1 MLSHV
6 EELERP
12 ALTGGLAVLLMI
24 LFAFVGV
31 DLAADARSGGSDG
44 HLAVELAIMLLAL
57 AGAMALIVRLVQAR
71 RRARVLHAQ
80 LRQVESEVERF
91 RAESHDH
98 LRGLAVAVDR
108 QLSRW
113 SLSPAEREVGLLLLR
128 GLSHKE
134 IAGARTTSER
144 TVRQQALAV
153 YRKAGLSGRA
163 ALAAFFLKGLPVLS
177 ELEPGT
183 DRSRGRL
190 SP

>member
-12 ALTGGLAVLLMI
+12 ALTGGLAALLVI
-24 LFAFVGV
+24 LFAFVGA
-31 DLAADARSGGSDG
+31 DLAADARSGGSRG
-44 HLAVELAIMLLAL
+44 HLAAELAIMVLAL
-57 AGAMALIVRLVQAR
+57 AGAMALIVHLVQAR
-71 RRARVLHAQ
+71 RRARVLHTQ

-91 RAESHDH
+91 RAESHEH

-134 IAGARTTSER
+134 IATARNTSER

-163 ALAAFFLKGLPVLS
+163 ALAAFFLKGLPMLS
-177 ELEPGT
+177 EVEPGA
-183 DRSRGRL
+183 DRARERL